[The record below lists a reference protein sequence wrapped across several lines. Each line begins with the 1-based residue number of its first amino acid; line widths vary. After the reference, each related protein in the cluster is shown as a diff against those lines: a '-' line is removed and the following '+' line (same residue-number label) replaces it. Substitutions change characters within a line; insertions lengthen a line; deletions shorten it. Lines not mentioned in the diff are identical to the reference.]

1 MGCGAG
7 ECRVAIPMKIRLG
20 TPISV
25 MLIVASLGIFLVWPM
40 AHVVTRSFWDDRGFT
55 LLYVAGLFT
64 NSVHL
69 QAGLTSFLIAACVT
83 LCCVGVAM
91 PMAWLFARRSFP
103 GKAVW
108 SGLLLLP
115 MILPPFVSAVGMKII
130 FSRAGALSTLL
141 MNCGIVDGPV
151 DWLGHFPLFGIVLL
165 ETLHLFPIL
174 FLNLVASL
182 ANIDPSLEESALNLG
197 ASPMRVFRRVTLP
210 LAMPGLFAGMT
221 LVFIWS
227 FTELGTPL
235 VFGLRRVL
243 PVAIYDSVSE
253 IGTNPSGYA
262 MVTFVLVI
270 SAVGFWISKRLLSRQ
285 RSVATLGRLSQ
296 ARREIPLSFRGT
308 LWVYLLVGGVLLA
321 AVLPQISVVL
331 LSVSHRWFLTV
342 LPEGFTLEFFGQ
354 ALNSELTRTALV
366 NSLSFSMIA
375 TVLDLLL
382 GFGIAWLCVR
392 KRIWGSDWLDALA
405 MLPLAVPGL
414 VIAFG
419 YMGCFSGS
427 FPNTLLDPRMNP
439 MILLSVSYA
448 IRRLPYMVRAA
459 HAGLEQVSS
468 TYEEAAAN
476 LGAKPFRVVWRVTLP
491 LISANLLAGAILC
504 FSFSMLE
511 VSDSLILAQSENFYP
526 ITKAIYALLESLE
539 NGLNVAAA
547 LGVWAMALLGAGLLL
562 AAALMGK
569 RFGQMFKAG

>member
-1 MGCGAG
+1 
-7 ECRVAIPMKIRLG
+7 MKIRLG
-20 TPISV
+20 TPIPV
-25 MLIVASLGIFLVWPM
+25 ALIVAALGVFLVWPM
-40 AHVVTRSFWDDRGFT
+40 AHVFTRAFQDEQGFT
-55 LLYVAGLFT
+55 LLYVTGLFT
-64 NSVHL
+64 NAVHL
-69 QAGLTSFLIAACVT
+69 QAGLTSFWIAACVT
-83 LCCVGVAM
+83 LCCVAVSL
-91 PMAWLFARRSFP
+91 PLAWLFARYSFP
-103 GKAVW
+103 GKIVW

-141 MNCGIVDGPV
+141 MDLGLVDGPV
-151 DWLGHFPLFGIVLL
+151 DWLGHFPLLGIVLL

-197 ASPMRVFRRVTLP
+197 ASPLRVFRRVTLP

-243 PVAIYDSVSE
+243 PVAIYDSVAE
-253 IGTNPSGYA
+253 IGTNSSGYA
-262 MVTFVLVI
+262 MVAFVLVI
-270 SAVGFWISKRLLSRQ
+270 SALGFWISKRLLSRQ

-296 ARREIPLSFRGT
+296 ARRELPLGPRGT
-308 LWVYLLVGGVLLA
+308 FLVYLLVGGVLFA
-321 AVLPQISVVL
+321 AILPQISVVM
-331 LSVSHRWFLTV
+331 LSMSHRWFLTI
-342 LPEGFTLEFFGQ
+342 LPEGFTLDFFGQ
-354 ALNSELTRTALV
+354 ALNSDLTRAALL
-366 NSLSFSMIA
+366 NSLAFSLMA
-375 TVLDLLL
+375 TLMDLLL

-392 KRIWGSDWLDALA
+392 KKIRGSDWLDALA

-439 MILLSVSYA
+439 MILLSISYA

-476 LGAKPFRVVWRVTLP
+476 LGATPFRVVWRITLP

-511 VSDSLILAQSENFYP
+511 VSDSLILAQSETFYP
-526 ITKAIYALLESLE
+526 ITKAIYILLESLE

-547 LGVWAMALLGAGLLL
+547 LGVWAMALLGAGILL

-569 RFGQMFKAG
+569 RIGQMFRAG

>member
-1 MGCGAG
+1 
-7 ECRVAIPMKIRLG
+7 MKIRLG
-20 TPISV
+20 TPVSV
-25 MLIVASLGIFLVWPM
+25 LLIVAALGIFLVWPL
-40 AHVVTRSFWDDRGFT
+40 AHVFARSFWDERGFT
-55 LLYVAGLFT
+55 LMYVTGLFT
-64 NSVHL
+64 NAVHL
-69 QAGLTSFLIAACVT
+69 QAGLTSFLIATCVT
-83 LCCVGVAM
+83 LSCVAVAL
-91 PMAWLFARRSFP
+91 PLAWLFARRSFY

-130 FSRAGALSTLL
+130 FSRAGALSTLM
-141 MNCGIVDGPV
+141 MNLGLVDGPV

-174 FLNLVASL
+174 FLNLVAAL

-197 ASPMRVFRRVTLP
+197 ASPLRVFRRVTMP
-210 LAMPGLFAGMT
+210 LAMPGLFAGMA

-243 PVAIYDSVSE
+243 PVAIYDSVAE

-262 MVTFVLVI
+262 IVTFVLVI
-270 SAVGFWISKRLLSRQ
+270 SALGFWLSKRLLSRH

-308 LWVYLLVGGVLLA
+308 LLVYLLVGGVLFA

-342 LPEGFTLEFFGQ
+342 LPEGFTLDFFGQ

-366 NSLSFSMIA
+366 NSLSFSLIA

-427 FPNTLLDPRMNP
+427 FPNTMLDPRMNP

-476 LGAKPFRVVWRVTLP
+476 LGATPFRVVWRITLP

-526 ITKAIYALLESLE
+526 ITKAIYALLDSLE
-539 NGLNVAAA
+539 NGLNVASA
-547 LGVWAMALLGAGLLL
+547 LGVWAMALLGSGLLL
-562 AAALMGK
+562 ATALMGK
-569 RFGQMFKAG
+569 RIGQMFRAG

>member
-1 MGCGAG
+1 
-7 ECRVAIPMKIRLG
+7 MKIRLG
-20 TPISV
+20 TVVPV
-25 MLIVASLGIFLVWPM
+25 ALIMAVLGVFLIWPM
-40 AHVVTRSFWDDRGFT
+40 AHVFTRALWDKQGFT
-55 LLYVAGLFT
+55 FLYFTGLFT
-64 NSVHL
+64 DPVQL
-69 QAGLTSFLIAACVT
+69 ETMATSFVIAAGVT
-83 LCCVGVAM
+83 LSCVLVSL
-91 PMAWLFARRSFP
+91 PLAWLFARYEFT

-115 MILPPFVSAVGMKII
+115 MILPPFVSAVGMKML
-130 FSRAGALSTLL
+130 FARAGAFSTLL
-141 MNCGIVDGPV
+141 MNADLVDGPV
-151 DWLGHFPLFGIVLL
+151 DWLGRFPLLGIIVL

-174 FLNLVASL
+174 FLNLVAAL

-197 ASPMRVFRRVTLP
+197 ATPVRVFRRVTLP
-210 LAMPGLFAGMT
+210 LAMPGLFAGMV

-235 VFGLRRVL
+235 VFGVRRVL
-243 PVAIYDSVSE
+243 PVAIYDRVAE
-253 IGTNPSGYA
+253 IGTNPAGYA
-262 MVTFVLVI
+262 QVALVLVV
-270 SAVGFWISKRLLSRQ
+270 SAAGFWISKQILARQ
-285 RSVATLGRLSQ
+285 RSVATLGRLSLG
-296 ARREIPLSFRGT
+296 RREVRLSRSGAI
-308 LWVYLLVGGVLLA
+308 VAGVLTGSLLLA
-321 AVLPQISVVL
+321 AILPHISVVL

-342 LPEGFTLEFFGQ
+342 LPQGFTLEFFGR

-366 NSLSFSMIA
+366 NSLSLSLCA
-375 TVLDLLL
+375 TVMDVVI

-392 KRIWGSDWLDALA
+392 RRIRGADWLDALA

-427 FPNTLLDPRMNP
+427 FPHSLLDPRFNP

-459 HAGLEQVSS
+459 HAGLEQVSTS
-468 TYEEAAAN
+468 YEEAAAN
-476 LGAKPFRVVWRVTLP
+476 LGATPFRVVWRITLP
-491 LISANLLAGAILC
+491 LIMANLLAGGILC

-539 NGLNVAAA
+539 NGLNVASAM
-547 LGVWAMALLGAGLLL
+547 GVWAMALLGAGILL
-562 AAALMGK
+562 ATALMGK
-569 RFGQMFKAG
+569 RIGQMFRAG

>member
-1 MGCGAG
+1 
-7 ECRVAIPMKIRLG
+7 MKLRLG
-20 TPISV
+20 TPISIA
-25 MLIVASLGIFLVWPM
+25 LIVATLAVFLVWPM
-40 AHVVTRSFWDDRGFT
+40 AHVFVRAFWDKQGFT
-55 LLYVAGLFT
+55 FLYFAALFT
-64 NSVHL
+64 NPVHL
-69 QAGLTSFLIAACVT
+69 ETIATSFVIAFGVTAGCV
-83 LCCVGVAM
+83 VVAL
-91 PMAWLFARRSFP
+91 PLAWLFARYAFP

-115 MILPPFVSAVGMKII
+115 MILPPFVSAVGMKMI
-130 FSRAGALSTLL
+130 FARAGALSTLL
-141 MNCGIVDGPV
+141 MKWGLVDGPV
-151 DWLGHFPLFGIVLL
+151 DWLGHFPLMGIILL

-174 FLNLVASL
+174 FLNLVAAL
-182 ANIDPSLEESALNLG
+182 ANIDPSLEESAMNLG
-197 ASPMRVFRRVTLP
+197 ARPLRVFQRVTLP
-210 LAMPGLFAGMT
+210 LAMPGLFAGMV

-235 VFGLRRVL
+235 VFGVRRVL
-243 PVAIYDSVSE
+243 PVAIYDSVAE
-253 IGTNPSGYA
+253 IGTNPAGYA
-262 MVTFVLVI
+262 QVALVLLI
-270 SAVGFWISKRLLSRQ
+270 SVLGFWISKQIMARQ

-296 ARREIPLSFRGT
+296 GRREIPLSKAGT
-308 LWVYLLVGGVLLA
+308 GVAILLVGGILLA
-321 AVLPQISVVL
+321 AILPHISVVL
-331 LSVSHRWFLTV
+331 LSMSHRWFLTV
-342 LPEGFTLEFFGQ
+342 LPQGFTLEFFGR

-366 NSLSFSMIA
+366 NSLSLSLCA
-375 TVLDLLL
+375 TVLDIVI

-392 KRIWGSDWLDALA
+392 KRIWGGDWLDALA

-419 YMGCFSGS
+419 YMGCFSGN
-427 FPNTLLDPRMNP
+427 FPKTLLDPRFNP

-476 LGAKPFRVVWRVTLP
+476 LGATPFRVVWRVTLP
-491 LISANLLAGAILC
+491 LIMANLLAGGILC

-539 NGLNVAAA
+539 NGLNMASA
-547 LGVWAMALLGAGLLL
+547 LGVWAMALLGAGILL
-562 AAALMGK
+562 ASALMGK
-569 RFGQMFKAG
+569 RLGQMFRAG

>member
-1 MGCGAG
+1 
-7 ECRVAIPMKIRLG
+7 MKIRPG
-20 TPISV
+20 TWISV
-25 MLIVASLGIFLVWPM
+25 SLIVAALGVFLVWPM
-40 AHVVTRSFWDDRGFT
+40 THVFTHSFRDEQGFT
-55 LLYVAGLFT
+55 LLYVAGLFA
-64 NSVHL
+64 NPVHL
-69 QAGLTSFLIAACVT
+69 QAGLTSFLIATCVT
-83 LCCVGVAM
+83 LCCVTVAM

-141 MNCGIVDGPV
+141 MNLGLVNGPV
-151 DWLGHFPLFGIVLL
+151 DWLGHFPLLGIVLL

-243 PVAIYDSVSE
+243 PVAIYDSVAE

-262 MVTFVLVI
+262 MVAFVLVI
-270 SAVGFWISKRLLSRQ
+270 SAIGFWISKRLLSRQ

-296 ARREIPLSFRGT
+296 ARREIPLSFGGT
-308 LWVYLLVGGVLLA
+308 LLVYLLVGGVLLA
-321 AVLPQISVVL
+321 AILPQISVVM
-331 LSVSHRWFLTV
+331 LSMSHRWFLTV
-342 LPEGFTLEFFGQ
+342 LPEGFTLDFFGQ
-354 ALNSELTRTALV
+354 ALNSELTRTALL
-366 NSLSFSMIA
+366 NSLSFSLSA

-392 KRIWGSDWLDALA
+392 KKIWGSDWLDALA

-427 FPNTLLDPRMNP
+427 FPNTLMDPRMNP
-439 MILLSVSYA
+439 MILLSISYA

-476 LGAKPFRVVWRVTLP
+476 LGATPFRVVWRITLP

-511 VSDSLILAQSENFYP
+511 VSDSLILAQSETFYP
-526 ITKAIYALLESLE
+526 ITKAIYILLESLE

-547 LGVWAMALLGAGLLL
+547 LGVWAMALLGAGILV

-569 RFGQMFKAG
+569 RIGQMFRAG